1 MTILKDTTPVARK
14 EHRCEFCYGTIAVGQ
29 QYRRQTNIVDG
40 EIGDFICHTECME
53 VARMLD
59 MFDDCDPDYGLTD
72 EMFREAIDQYVYDNH
87 YDDGLDD
94 IATDWSNLS
103 LEDQVKKIYEELK
116 SENEQ

>member
-1 MTILKDTTPVARK
+1 MTILKDTTPIARK

-72 EMFREAIDQYVYDNH
+72 EMFRGAITNMFT
-87 YDDGLDD
+87 
-94 IATDWSNLS
+94 ITTMTMNLMTS
-103 LEDQVKKIYEELK
+103 PRIGPI
-116 SENEQ
+116 